1 MFIWLP
7 WSEVFHW
14 LQVIRSHL
22 LHSTRTLPNMMTWT
36 LLCLL
41 HFCCA
46 PQLADR
52 SYREVPSVLDSSS
65 YQKPLSFFRVYAKL
79 YNPLQTVTS
88 PSRVIQD
95 SLGFWIPHGGFR
107 IPGTG
112 QFQIL
117 CQWNLDSGFL
127 ELHSEL
133 QSSGFRILQAK
144 ISRIPE
150 SGIRILLHGASVWSV
165 VKTRK
170 NLDDPCN
177 R

>member
-1 MFIWLP
+1 MIWSLSLTSIDSIP
-7 WSEVFHW
+7 PAAF
-14 LQVIRSHL
+14 
-22 LHSTRTLPNMMTWT
+22 RTYVTKHADLNPTI
-36 LLCLL
+36 LCLF
-41 HFCCA
+41 HFCCT

-52 SYREVPSVLDSSS
+52 SYREVSSVLNSSS

-79 YNPLQTVTS
+79 YNPIQRVTS

-95 SLGFWIPHGGFR
+95 SLGFWLPHGGFP

-112 QFQIL
+112 HFQIL

-127 ELHSEL
+127 ELHSGL
-133 QSSGFRILQAK
+133 QSLGFHILQAK

-165 VKTRK
+165 VKTRSRWP
-170 NLDDPCN
+170 LQ
-177 R
+177 